1 MHVLLC
7 MGLPVILTASSSN
20 PTSAVQ
26 PIIDVAVVPWWVDQL
41 VVLELVNWLAELSL
55 TVGNFTLG
63 SEVRDYRDCCLEHRK
78 EPDPDFKIAPQLGT
92 IVVAEDLLHRL

>member
-26 PIIDVAVVPWWVDQL
+26 PIIDVAVVPWRVDQL

-63 SEVRDYRDCCLEHRK
+63 SEVRDYRDCCLERRK